1 MKWSSEKDRTKESGM
16 RNSRSWRKMRMMPI
30 WRVVSLAFLRWVV
43 KDWGWKLH
51 MVCESDNREVRRV
64 AGDMPS
70 QG

>member
-1 MKWSSEKDRTKESGM
+1 
-16 RNSRSWRKMRMMPI
+16 MMPI